1 MRRFLTG
8 ASLIALSFS
17 GASAQSP
24 AKPEFE
30 VASIKPAQ
38 QSNDGRIMV
47 RMGGDPGRIDYVNI
61 TLRDLIRRAYDV
73 KDYQISGPDW
83 MNQQRYDVKAT
94 HPPNTPREEVSLML
108 QKLLEDRFKMVIHKE
123 KRQLPAYALT
133 EAKSGFKLKPMS
145 EEEVAAV
152 RPPTPP
158 GGGAGVAFGSGGRGG
173 PGGPGGGAIPG
184 GGGGRVMMS
193 IGPGSRRIE
202 AEAITISGLADML
215 ANQTGRPVV
224 DTTGIKGSYKIKL
237 EFTPDES
244 TPGPRGMM
252 MLGGGPPPGAVA
264 GGGGEHRPVAP
275 EGAVEAPPL
284 MAVLQEQFGLKL
296 ESRKEPLDVIVI
308 EKAERVPTEN

>member
-1 MRRFLTG
+1 MKRFVAGVSLLALTACG
-8 ASLIALSFS
+8 AL
-17 GASAQSP
+17 AQTP

-47 RMGGDPGRIDYVNI
+47 RMGGDPGRIDYTNI

-83 MNQQRYDVKAT
+83 LNQQRFDVKAT
-94 HPPNTPREEVSLML
+94 HPPNTPREQVALML

-133 EAKSGFKLKPMS
+133 VAKGGFKLKPMS
-145 EEEVAAV
+145 PEEIEAA
-152 RPPTPP
+152 RPPLPP
-158 GGGAGVAFGSGGRGG
+158 GAPNGAVAFGGGRGPG
-173 PGGPGGGAIPG
+173 AGGGPIPG
-184 GGGGRVMMS
+184 GGGRIMMS
-193 IGPGSRRIE
+193 MGAGSRRME
-202 AEAITISGLADML
+202 ADAISMSGLADLL

-224 DTTGIKGSYKIKL
+224 DTTGIQGLYKIKL
-237 EFTPDES
+237 EFTPDET

-252 MLGGGPPPGAVA
+252 MVGPPPGAGA
-264 GGGGEHRPVAP
+264 GGPGVEHKPVAP
-275 EGAVEAPPL
+275 EGSAEAPGL

-308 EKAERVPTEN
+308 EKAEKLPTEN